1 MAEDVNLTATADCT
15 VVLID
20 HSAFNCSKIAEQTKS
35 SWIGYLQFAIPSS
48 FKQANSAGTQW
59 RTLDK
64 TSPQVQNLHWQR
76 GICCEIEITRTASRR
91 QQRAVLAQHIAAV
104 SNCEQTHAD
113 GFANVNHVAARVHE
127 ITLVRQ
133 QDMERENQ
141 DKTILVIDDN
151 CLFRAM
157 MKSLLEIERLHRVCQ
172 TGLLQF

>member
-48 FKQANSAGTQW
+48 SKEANSAGTQW

-64 TSPQVQNLHWQR
+64 TSPQVQKLHW
-76 GICCEIEITRTASRR
+76 